1 MSTIQ
6 GATETTATSK
16 TTGTTFSK
24 DLLNQEDFLELMIAQ
39 MKNQD
44 PTKPLD
50 GQEYLGQL
58 AQFSTLNSIQEL
70 QKSFDTLAQSL
81 TNFQTTQATN
91 LVGKQ
96 VLADG
101 NQVYYSPG
109 QPLSGEVTLP
119 ANVENLQLKIYGANG
134 QLINTVNMGAQ
145 SAGQVDFN
153 LESDTM
159 SAGVYRVVAEGVID
173 GEAQQFSTQLWNWVE
188 SVSVGQN
195 GQSSSLQLAGG
206 LGNTNMNS
214 IREIR

>member
-1 MSTIQ
+1 MTTIQ
-6 GATETTATSK
+6 STTATTSS
-16 TTGTTFSK
+16 TSGTTLPK
-24 DLLNQEDFLELMIAQ
+24 DMLNQDDFLELMIAQ

-44 PTKPLD
+44 PTKPLE

-101 NQVYYSPG
+101 NQSYYAPG
-109 QPLSGEVTLP
+109 QALSGEVTLP
-119 ANVENLQLKIYGANG
+119 ASVSNLTLKVYGANG
-134 QLINTVNMGAQ
+134 QLVNTVNMGAH
-145 SAGQVDFN
+145 SAGQVDFS
-153 LESDTM
+153 LDSDTM
-159 SAGVYRVVAEGVID
+159 SAGVYRIVAEGTVN
-173 GEAQQFSTQLWNWVE
+173 GETQQFSTQLWNWVE

-195 GQSSSLQLAGG
+195 GQSSSLQMAVNI
-206 LGNTNMNS
+206 GNVNMKT
-214 IREIR
+214 IR

>member
-1 MSTIQ
+1 MTSIQ
-6 GATETTATSK
+6 GTTATTTSSASK
-16 TTGTTFSK
+16 TTLSG

-70 QKSFDTLAQSL
+70 QKSFDALAQSL

-96 VLADG
+96 VLVEG
-101 NQVYYSPG
+101 SQTYYIPG
-109 QPLSGEVTLP
+109 QTLSGQVTLP
-119 ANVENLQLKIYGANG
+119 ASVNNLQLKIYSANG
-134 QLINTVNMGAQ
+134 QLVNTVNMGAQ
-145 SAGQVDFN
+145 SAGQVDFS
-153 LESDTM
+153 LDSDTM
-159 SAGVYRVVAEGVID
+159 SAGVYRIVAEGAVD
-173 GEAQQFSTQLWNWVE
+173 GKNQQFSTQIWNWVE

-195 GQSSSLQLAGG
+195 GQSSSLQLAGNI
-206 LGNTNMNS
+206 GNVNMNS